1 MIRKI
6 DNNNNNNNTGAL
18 SATDHESRFTI
29 HILLIVLCLLLMSCK
44 EKISEIETSSATIKA
59 PSTAAVAYQTD
70 TFTVAFYNVEN
81 LFDTRFEGTE
91 YPEYNPA
98 VSNWDKFVAQKKVS
112 SIADVIAAMHPDII
126 GLCEVES
133 YHSLMQLKKKLKNK
147 GLDYKYSVI
156 GDQPVKTST
165 CTALLSKYPVKKVL
179 MHEVRMNNGKTSRNI
194 IESDITFNN
203 STFKVFVNHWPSK
216 MNPEQYRT
224 IAAQVLK
231 RRLDTIGTSSEC
243 ILAGDF
249 NINYDEFRNSTKSG
263 NNSLQI
269 NGLNHILGTVTEVSG
284 RLRHITEQDMLNK
297 AKGYYDL
304 WLELPES
311 GRMSEVHKGYN
322 QTLDH
327 ILIDRLLFDSKGI
340 SYIDNSY
347 QVFTWNSKLLR
358 GNIPFRWE
366 IKRQNNRIQ
375 HTANGYSDHLPVMA
389 SFTCKPFTDK
399 AELYKND
406 KPENIP
412 YEADSS
418 GTSQVQPSRIST
430 HWTLCTTTAS
440 LVEKRDEGRTFIHLG
455 YKSGSRNISI
465 ARKSMTI
472 TEPAITLRLRGSG
485 RISIRVRQAFSDWIY
500 FNGPA
505 MSKGMKS
512 AHYESTT
519 IDNWATFQ
527 LKLPDNYKNTTV
539 EMEIRAGKGYD
550 FSFDLE

>member
-1 MIRKI
+1 MISKI
-6 DNNNNNNNTGAL
+6 DNNNTGA
-18 SATDHESRFTI
+18 SRATDHESRFTI
-29 HILLIVLCLLLMSCK
+29 HILLIVFCLLLISCK
-44 EKISEIETSSATIKA
+44 EETSEIQTSSVPIKA
-59 PSTAAVAYQTD
+59 PSTAAAAYQTD

-112 SIADVIAAMHPDII
+112 AIADVITAMRPDII

-133 YHSLMQLKKKLKNK
+133 YHSLKQLKKNLKNK

-179 MHEVRMNNGKTSRNI
+179 MHEVRMDNGKTSRNI
-194 IESDITFNN
+194 IESDITFKNT
-203 STFKVFVNHWPSK
+203 TFKVFVNHWPSK
-216 MNPEQYRT
+216 MNPEQDRT

-243 ILAGDF
+243 ILTGDF

-263 NNSLQI
+263 KNSLQI
-269 NGLNHILGTVTEVSG
+269 NGLNHILGTVAEVSG
-284 RLRHITEQDMLNK
+284 SVRHITEQDMLRK

-311 GRMSEVHKGYN
+311 DRMSEVHKGYN

-327 ILIDRLLFDSKGI
+327 IIIDRLLFDSKGI

-347 QVFTWNSKLLR
+347 KVFTWNKKLLR

-399 AELYKND
+399 AELYQND
-406 KPENIP
+406 KPEKIP
-412 YEADSS
+412 FEADSS
-418 GTSQVQPSRIST
+418 GTLRVHPTRISK
-430 HWTLCTTTAS
+430 HWTLCTTAAS
-440 LVEKRDEGRTFIHLG
+440 LAEKSDEGRTFFHLG

-465 ARKSMTI
+465 ARKSVTI
-472 TEPAITLRLRGSG
+472 TEPVITLRLRGSG

-505 MSKGMKS
+505 MNKGMKS
-512 AHYESTT
+512 AHYESTI
-519 IDNWATFQ
+519 IDKWTTFR
-527 LKLPDNYKNTTV
+527 LKLPENYKNTTV
-539 EMEIRAGKGYD
+539 EMEIRAGKGCD
-550 FSFDLE
+550 FLFDLE

>member
-1 MIRKI
+1 M
-6 DNNNNNNNTGAL
+6 DNR
-18 SATDHESRFTI
+18 SRFTI
-29 HILLIVLCLLLMSCK
+29 HILLIVLCLLLISCK
-44 EKISEIETSSATIKA
+44 GTFSEIETSAATIKA
-59 PSTAAVAYQTD
+59 PSTAAAAYQTD

-112 SIADVIAAMHPDII
+112 AIADVIAAMRPDII

-133 YHSLMQLKKKLKNK
+133 YQSLMQLKKNLKNK

-179 MHEVRMNNGKTSRNI
+179 MHEVRMDNGKTSRNI
-194 IESDITFNN
+194 IESDISFNN
-203 STFKVFVNHWPSK
+203 TTFKVFVNHWPSK
-216 MNPEQYRT
+216 MNPENNRT

-231 RRLDTIGTSSEC
+231 RRLDTIGISSEC
-243 ILAGDF
+243 IITGDF
-249 NINYDEFRNSTKSG
+249 NINYDEFHYRTKSG
-263 NNSLQI
+263 INSPQI
-269 NGLNHILGTVTEVSG
+269 NGLNHILGTVTELSG
-284 RLRHITEQDMLNK
+284 SVRHITEQDMLSK

-304 WLELPES
+304 WLELPEPD
-311 GRMSEVHKGYN
+311 RMSEVHKGYN

-327 ILIDRLLFDSKGI
+327 IIIDRLLFDSKGI

-347 QVFTWNSKLLR
+347 QVFTWNNRLLR

-375 HTANGYSDHLPVMA
+375 HTANGYSDHLPVIA

-399 AELYKND
+399 EELYKNV
-406 KPENIP
+406 KPETIL
-412 YEADSS
+412 YETDRP
-418 GTSQVQPSRIST
+418 GTSRVHPTRINK
-430 HWTLCTTTAS
+430 HWTLCTTAAS
-440 LVEKRDEGRTFIHLG
+440 LVEKSDKDRTFFHLG

-465 ARKSMTI
+465 ARKSVTI
-472 TEPAITLRLRGSG
+472 TEPVITLRLRGSG

-500 FNGPA
+500 FNGP
-505 MSKGMKS
+505 MMNKWMKS
-512 AHYESTT
+512 AHYESTI
-519 IDNWATFQ
+519 IDKWTTFR
-527 LKLPDNYKNTTV
+527 LKLPLNYKNTTV

>member
-1 MIRKI
+1 MISRIKKTNI
-6 DNNNNNNNTGAL
+6 GTSRVA
-18 SATDHESRFTI
+18 DHGLR
-29 HILLIVLCLLLMSCK
+29 LINHLLLTAFFLLLVSCK
-44 EKISEIETSSATIKA
+44 GKFSEIETSAATIKA
-59 PSTAAVAYQTD
+59 PSTAVAAYRTD

-98 VSNWDKFVAQKKVS
+98 VSNWDKNMAPKKVS
-112 SIADVIAAMHPDII
+112 AVADVIAAMRPDII

-133 YHSLMQLKKKLKNK
+133 YHSLMQLKKSLKNK

-194 IESDITFNN
+194 IESDITFNAT
-203 STFKVFVNHWPSK
+203 TFKVFVNHWPSK
-216 MNPEQYRT
+216 MNPEKDRT

-231 RRLDTIGTSSEC
+231 RRLDSIGTSSEC
-243 ILAGDF
+243 IITGDF
-249 NINYDEFRNSTKSG
+249 NINYDEYRYSTKSG
-263 NNSLQI
+263 KNSLQI

-284 RLRHITEQDMLNK
+284 SVRHITEQDMISK

-311 GRMSEVHKGYN
+311 DRMSEVYKGYY

-340 SYIDNSY
+340 SYVDNSY
-347 QVFTWNSKLLR
+347 HVFTWDNRLLR

-366 IKRQNNRIQ
+366 IKRQNNRIH

-399 AELYKND
+399 DELYKND
-406 KPENIP
+406 KPGKVSFD
-412 YEADSS
+412 ADNS
-418 GTSQVQPSRIST
+418 GTSRVRPTRISK
-430 HWTLCTTTAS
+430 HWTLCTTAAS
-440 LVEKRDEGRTFIHLG
+440 LTEKRDEGRTFIHLG
-455 YKSGSRNISI
+455 HKSGSRNISI
-465 ARKSMTI
+465 ARKSVTI
-472 TEPAITLRLRGSG
+472 TEPAIPLRLRGSG
-485 RISIRVRQAFSDWIY
+485 RISIRVRQASSDWIY
-500 FNGPA
+500 FNGP
-505 MSKGMKS
+505 MMNKGMKS
-512 AHYESTT
+512 AHYENAT
-519 IDNWATFQ
+519 IDKWTTFR
-527 LKLPDNYKNTTV
+527 LKLPEHYKNTTV